1 MHLLA
6 RLPQKKDLCKIC
18 LYVYY
23 AGLVLV
29 SLVPIYLIYSN

>member
-6 RLPQKKDLCKIC
+6 RLPFKKDLCKIC

-23 AGLVLV
+23 TGLVLV
-29 SLVPIYLIYSN
+29 ALTPIYLIYSN